1 MGKPEV
7 KQLEV
12 LKGDDHGKQN
22 DITKGRS
29 KMKKNGVIT
38 IN

>member
-12 LKGDDHGKQN
+12 LKGDDHSKQN
-22 DITKGRS
+22 DISQREDQK
-29 KMKKNGVIT
+29 
-38 IN
+38 